1 MFSQCLSLLKLV
13 EEVEVKEEGSDKR
26 IWLRQVM
33 GEKDEEKKNIIIY
46 KKMKKKTT
54 KKGTLFNLRS
64 PGTEGETARRLET
77 SS

>member
-46 KKMKKKTT
+46 KK
-54 KKGTLFNLRS
+54 NEEENNE
-64 PGTEGETARRLET
+64 EGNPLQFTVAGDGGRDR
-77 SS
+77 